1 MPRADAVR
9 EVAGV
14 DQDRDIPGA
23 YLGSAVGVALGIV
36 DIVGIGD
43 PAVLFLFV
51 VVVRY
56 IGVELIAISPVRS
69 KDPIAGILTTC
80 LGVESPDILVVEVE
94 AYVEALPEVH
104 PKVTSQDVCTLIG
117 LEVLLVAYIGEG
129 RLRIVEADGLG
140 GIEHPIVAIQIEEVT
155 DSAGTIEEELR
166 LPHVVEIPLVGDTQ
180 GAELWRDV
188 LEGVVRQRVRHL
200 HTHSTS
206 HVGDHLVGTELVP
219 TDHLD
224 LVGDLPH
231 FLDAIGIVG

>member
-9 EVAGV
+9 EVAGI
-14 DQDRDIPGA
+14 DQDRDISGA

-36 DIVGIGD
+36 DIISISD
-43 PAVLFLFV
+43 PAVLLLFV

-56 IGVELIAISPVRS
+56 IGIELIAISPVRS

-94 AYVEALPEVH
+94 AYVEALPEVD
-104 PKVTSQDVCTLIG
+104 PEVTGQDVCTLIG
-117 LEVLLVAYIGEG
+117 LEVALVAYIGEG
-129 RLRIVEADGLG
+129 RLRIVEANGLG
-140 GIEHPIVAIQIEEVT
+140 GIKHPIVAIQIEEVT
-155 DSAGTIEEELR
+155 DSTGTIEEELR

-180 GAELWRDV
+180 GAELRGDV

-206 HVGDHLVGTELVP
+206 HVGDHLVCTELVP